1 MFNTYIYNTEFTNMN
16 SIVAEEHFPWFSI
29 FLLKCQNED
38 FARKLYKEK
47 FNQILYLLNQRF
59 PEEEISRKTILDS
72 EGNIFTAMFRFDINT
87 LDYISNH
94 LFSDWFFRRRP
105 DIDEILN
112 INSLLEFYY
121 RNDYLESFV
130 KPLIQL
136 YDGMVIDVVPF
147 HLACYLKK
155 EKRYHLIPFNKIS
168 NSSRNYLLDSY
179 SDSESDWNLEL
190 FSSFFFKKHYDKDYS
205 DILYKALEASKIF
218 SKRMKRA
225 EYDLFL
231 KNEGNNIISNFLHQ
245 FKINFSHITKEE
257 EIYTYNFNVYN
268 DEIRRNET
276 FVVELFKDPDRYKDT
291 VSKTLRGFKLTDID
305 LIDQNIYCGRQYLLM
320 NELIIRLLI
329 IPDHSLKESE
339 VETYNMSNCFKKATY
354 IATVSKRANNDLE
367 KLYYTIPSKK
377 IENLSIYLEKLLV
390 KFKNYLFTPTT

>member
-1 MFNTYIYNTEFTNMN
+1 MFDTYIYNTEFTNIN
-16 SIVAEEHFPWFSI
+16 SIIAEEHFPWYSI
-29 FLLKCQNED
+29 FLLKCKNED
-38 FARKLYKEK
+38 FSKKLYREK
-47 FNQILYLLNQRF
+47 FNKILYLLNQRF
-59 PEEEISRKTILDS
+59 PDEEINKKTILDS
-72 EGNIFTAMFRFDINT
+72 EGNVFTAMFRFDIKT

-94 LFSDWFFRRRP
+94 LFTDWFFKRRK
-105 DIDEILN
+105 DIDDLLN
-112 INSLLEFYY
+112 IDSLLEFYY
-121 RNDYLESFV
+121 KNDYLDNFI
-130 KPLIQL
+130 KPLVQL

-155 EKRYHLIPFNKIS
+155 EKRYHIIPFNKIS
-168 NSSRNYLLDSY
+168 NASRNYLLENY

-190 FSSFFFKKHYDKDYS
+190 FSSFFFKKHYTDYS
-205 DILYKALEASKIF
+205 EILYKALEASKIF

-245 FKINFSHITKEE
+245 FKINFSQIMKKE
-257 EIYTYNFNVYN
+257 EIYTYNFNVFN
-268 DEIRRNET
+268 DEIRRNES
-276 FVVELFKDPDRYKDT
+276 FVVELFKNPERYNET
-291 VSKTLRGFKLTDID
+291 VSKTLRGFKLEDID

-329 IPDHSLKESE
+329 IPDNSLKTSS
-339 VETYNMSNCFKKATY
+339 VETYNMTNCFKRAIY
-354 IATVSKRANNDLE
+354 IITISKRANEDLE
-367 KLYYTIPSKK
+367 KLYYTIPSRK